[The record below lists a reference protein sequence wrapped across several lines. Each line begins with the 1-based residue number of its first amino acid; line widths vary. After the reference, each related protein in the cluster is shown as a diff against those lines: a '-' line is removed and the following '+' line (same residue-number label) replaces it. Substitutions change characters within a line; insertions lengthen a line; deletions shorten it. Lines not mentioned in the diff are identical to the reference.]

1 MSDSEQ
7 RKFERKD
14 SLNILDYV
22 ILSDEGDP
30 IDNGMGRT
38 RNISEIG
45 LLLETPNP
53 LSIGQTILIT
63 VGLKEDMVE
72 LKGKVTHTKL
82 YAEKMFCSGIEFME
96 IDENGKRVLNNFLEA
111 LKNSEDN

>member
-1 MSDSEQ
+1 MSDTEQ

-14 SLNILDYV
+14 SLNILNYV
-22 ILSDEGDP
+22 ILGDKDEH
-30 IDNGMGRT
+30 IENGMGRT

-45 LLLETPNP
+45 FLLETPNP

-63 VGLKEDMVE
+63 VGLKEDVVE

-82 YAEKMFCSGIEFME
+82 FAEKMFCSGIEFME
-96 IDENGKRVLNNFLEA
+96 IDENGMRVLNNYLEV
-111 LKNSEDN
+111 LKNTEDK

>member
-45 LLLETPNP
+45 FLLETPNP

-96 IDENGKRVLNNFLEA
+96 IDENGKRFLNNFLEA